1 MSGCVRAVYIHPLA
15 GHVAEWCRTRAET
28 PLNSTN
34 ILKHSLN
41 RNNRIDRERDRVVLG
56 NISLVMAA
64 WCRLHDTEIRILIN
78 EYTALV

>member
-1 MSGCVRAVYIHPLA
+1 MYIHPLA

-41 RNNRIDRERDRVVLG
+41 RNNRIDRDRER
-56 NISLVMAA
+56 
-64 WCRLHDTEIRILIN
+64 EIELCW
-78 EYTALV
+78 ETFL